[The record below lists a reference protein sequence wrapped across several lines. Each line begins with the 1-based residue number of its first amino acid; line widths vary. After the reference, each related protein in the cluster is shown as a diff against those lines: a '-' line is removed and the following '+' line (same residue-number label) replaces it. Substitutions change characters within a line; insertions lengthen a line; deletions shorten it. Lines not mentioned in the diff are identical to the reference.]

1 MLAWPNKT
9 FYFFN
14 FYFKSAESQKL
25 LKSRREDISLVKKAS
40 LLKTC
45 SCKNVIKFLTFDCSF
60 NFINERE
67 IKYTSLMSADIF
79 LLETKHL
86 YNLGMTVLKRNH
98 KNTVISLFTTWFLI
112 FVNHISWHYL
122 PNFSL
127 LFWCFNSK
135 YFVNMLLP
143 RF

>member
-1 MLAWPNKT
+1 MLAWPNKNVK
-9 FYFFN
+9 FFN

-25 LKSRREDISLVKKAS
+25 LKSRRENISLVKKAS

-86 YNLGMTVLKRNH
+86 YTLGMSVLKRDV
-98 KNTVISLFTTWFLI
+98 KITLISLFTAWFLI
-112 FVNHISWHYL
+112 FLNHISWQYL
-122 PNFSL
+122 QNISL
-127 LFWCFNSK
+127 LFWFWYCRAF
-135 YFVNMLLP
+135 
-143 RF
+143 